1 MKNKAPVKIA
11 ITGAAGRVA
20 YDLLFQIASG
30 AMLGP
35 NTLVE
40 LRLLDL
46 PATMTELEGR
56 AMELHD
62 CAFKTLD
69 HVETGSDAKTMFD
82 GVNFALLV
90 AGKPRKAGMDRSDL
104 LRDNGALFKLQGEA
118 LNDVAADDVKVLV
131 TGNPAN
137 TNCAIASAHAPDI
150 PKEQFSALTRL
161 DHDRAIHRLGKKL
174 NVNVSSVTHMSI
186 WGNHSSTMFPDI
198 FHAEVDG
205 ENAWEQIDD
214 MDWLVN
220 KYLPDVANRGSTII
234 SKRGS
239 SSAASAAN
247 ATLSAMRDWSCG
259 TSGEW
264 VSMSVATDGSYG
276 VPEGLYCSFPVTV
289 DANGNYHVVEGI
301 KHNEFAQARIS
312 MSVQELVSEHEA
324 IKSLGLI

>member
-1 MKNKAPVKIA
+1 MNTKAPVKIA

-30 AMLGP
+30 NMLGP
-35 NTLVE
+35 NTPVE

-62 CAFKTLD
+62 CAFKTLA
-69 HVETGSDAKTMFD
+69 HVETGSDPKAMFD
-82 GVNFALLV
+82 GANFALLV
-90 AGKPRKAGMDRSDL
+90 AGRPRKAGQDRSDL
-104 LRDNGALFKLQGEA
+104 LRDNGALFKSQGEA
-118 LNDVAADDVKVLV
+118 LNEVAADDVKVLV

-150 PKEQFSALTRL
+150 PKEHFSALTRL
-161 DHDRAIHRLGKKL
+161 DHDRARHRLGKKL
-174 NVNVSSVTHMSI
+174 KVNVASVTHMSI
-186 WGNHSSTMFPDI
+186 WGNHSSTMFPDV

-205 ENAWEQIDD
+205 REAWPQIDD

-220 KYLPDVANRGSTII
+220 KYIPDVSNRGATII

-247 ATLSAMRDWSCG
+247 ATLAAMRDWSCG
-259 TSGEW
+259 TDGEW
-264 VSMSVATDGSYG
+264 VSMAVATDGSYN

-289 DANGNYHVVEGI
+289 DNGGDYHIVQGLT
-301 KHNEFAQARIS
+301 HSDFALARIR
-312 MSVQELVSEHEA
+312 MSVNELVSEHEA
-324 IKSLGLI
+324 IKALGLI